1 MQSLKAMGYSG
12 PVGLES
18 FAKDGVEKALEAFRA
33 AFTV

>member
-1 MQSLKAMGYSG
+1 MGYSG

-18 FAKDGVEKALEAFRA
+18 FAKGDEEAALEAFRT